1 MDHGFA
7 LLCLAMS
14 RFLARS
20 LHDNSS
26 VEVNLIPAER
36 TGILDSKSTVVPEE
50 DHCFPVVIGHR
61 KYGAHFFDREG
72 PALGC
77 FVA

>member
-36 TGILDSKSTVVPEE
+36 TGILDSKSTVAPEVVPE
-50 DHCFPVVIGHR
+50 VGQA
-61 KYGAHFFDREG
+61 GSLAQTREND
-72 PALGC
+72 PHIQETTLA
-77 FVA
+77 